1 MSPGG
6 GWAQPLAKSSSSEML
21 PRLFGGDSQLSR
33 LCLERPV
40 DKHACTAPEIVI
52 QWLVIVGFADA
63 ATEDLFNEVSST
75 RARVL
80 KAIERP
86 ARRKLHA
93 MAVAVTLDDL
103 RVPPGNRLEALK
115 GDLAGYHSIRINDQ
129 WRIVFRW
136 KDGAAHEVRIVD
148 YH

>member
-1 MSPGG
+1 M
-6 GWAQPLAKSSSSEML
+6 
-21 PRLFGGDSQLSR
+21 
-33 LCLERPV
+33 
-40 DKHACTAPEIVI
+40 
-52 QWLVIVGFADA
+52 IVGFADA
-63 ATEDLFNEVSST
+63 ATEDLFNEVNST
-75 RARVL
+75 RARVF

-93 MAVAVTLDDL
+93 MAVAFTLDDL

-115 GDLAGYHSIRINDQ
+115 GNLAGYHSIRINDQ

-136 KDGAAHEVRIVD
+136 KDGAAHEVKIVD